1 VGRTNKHGVAT
12 VLKNALL
19 ILLSVVLCT
28 ALAEGMARWLD
39 AQEPSAALKY
49 IDGIPLA
56 EGVQRSWFADDPPPL
71 PNRRAVSADDAELVR
86 RVEAS
91 GVTDGTRRA
100 DMFKVWNS
108 VFVGPDPCAHPYLK
122 DAPGRIYVYDPPDGS
137 PWPRFRF
144 LPDTTTPIGLVT
156 NAYGFRGGPVPLARQ
171 PRTIRIAFLGA
182 STTVSSHHFP
192 YSYPEHVGY
201 WLNEWAAEKKLDLRF
216 EVLNAGRES
225 IGSPDIAAIMKN
237 EVAPLVPDLV
247 VYYEG
252 ANQFYLEPLV
262 PDLPPRPARLP
273 VATPPP
279 PGLFAR
285 ILEDLSYSS
294 ALASRVK
301 NLLAQYGSHESP
313 SPAGTDSAPGADG
326 REWPKPEYRLVW
338 PAGVDET
345 DPDLARKDLPVTLSE
360 ILADLGRI
368 DAMTEAVGG
377 ELALASFKWLV
388 ADGMVLDPVRHRFIL
403 EYLNFG
409 YAPFRYRDLERLAV
423 FQNRVLAKYAKQHR
437 IDFLDLARMMPSDP
451 DLFVDAIHGTPEG
464 IRLRAWIMLQL
475 LVPVIDRHLADGTWP
490 KKSFPAVPPPAPYK
504 PRVVTFQCER
514 KAG

>member
-1 VGRTNKHGVAT
+1 VAT
-12 VLKNALL
+12 ILKNVLL
-19 ILLSVVLCT
+19 LLVSVLLCT
-28 ALAEGMARWLD
+28 AVAEGIARWLD
-39 AQEPSAALKY
+39 AQEPSAALRY
-49 IDGIPLA
+49 LDGIPLA
-56 EGVQRSWFADDPPPL
+56 EGVQRGWFADDPPPL
-71 PNRRAVSADDAELVR
+71 PNRRSPSAEDGELVR

-156 NAYGFRGGPVPLARQ
+156 NAYGFRGGPVSLARQ
-171 PRTIRIAFLGA
+171 PKTIRIAFLGA
-182 STTVSSHHFP
+182 STTVASHHFP

-201 WLNEWAAEKKLDLRF
+201 WLNRWAAAKKLDLRF

-237 EVAPLVPDLV
+237 EVAALAPDLV

-285 ILEDLSYSS
+285 IVEDLSYSS
-294 ALASRVK
+294 TLANRLK
-301 NLLAQYGSHESP
+301 GLLAQYDSP
-313 SPAGTDSAPGADG
+313 QAPASPTAGNASQPGADG
-326 REWPKPEYRLVW
+326 REWPKPDYTLVW
-338 PAGVDET
+338 PKGVDEAN
-345 DPDLARKDLPVTLSE
+345 PDLARKDLPVSLSE

-368 DAMTEAVGG
+368 EATTEAVGG
-377 ELALASFKWLV
+377 EMALASFKWLV
-388 ADGMVLDPVRHRFIL
+388 DDGMVLDPVRHRFIL

-409 YAPFRYRDLERLAV
+409 YAPFRYRDLARLAR
-423 FQNRVLAKYAKQHR
+423 FQNRVLEKYAKEHR
-437 IDFLDLARMMPSDP
+437 IDFLDVARLMPSDP
-451 DLFVDAIHGTPEG
+451 DLFIDAIHGTTEG
-464 IRLRAWIMLQL
+464 VRLRAWIMLQL
-475 LVPVIDRHLADGTWP
+475 LIPVIDRHLADGTWP

-504 PRVVTFQCER
+504 PRVVTFQCQR